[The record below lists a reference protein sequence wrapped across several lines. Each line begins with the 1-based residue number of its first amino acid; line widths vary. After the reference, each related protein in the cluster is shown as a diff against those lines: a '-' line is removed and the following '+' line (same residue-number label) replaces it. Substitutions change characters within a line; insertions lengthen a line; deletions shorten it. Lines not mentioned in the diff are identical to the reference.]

1 MTGSAL
7 DRRSLLLASAAVL
20 ATGATA
26 FPARS
31 AERPL
36 TAVLESEVVILDPH
50 MTTAAI
56 TRTFG
61 YHVWDVLFA
70 MDSAG
75 NYQPQMVGDYTT
87 SEDKLKWRFALRQG
101 LTFHDGAPVTSAD
114 CIASLKRWASL
125 DSLGR
130 MLLAAG
136 AVMSEDGADAFTIAL
151 TKPFPLMLSVL
162 GKPNAPGPFI
172 MPARIV
178 AAAGT
183 GRIKEIV
190 GSGPFK
196 FMADQY
202 QPGNQMVLARFG
214 DYVPRKEKADF
225 MAGGKVVHID
235 QVVFRVM
242 PDDATGVAALT
253 AGEID
258 YMQYLPFDWLDRLS
272 KTRDIK
278 LMSLKGLDMFLGN
291 FRLNSA
297 SGPFADPAVRA
308 VLWKIVDQKEML
320 QAAGIGPNYRVDDC
334 PSFFMCGAPLS
345 TDAGS
350 AVAKF
355 DLAAAKA
362 ELAKTNYS
370 GEPVVML
377 EVQGSIQT
385 SAGNLLA
392 QNMKQIGFTVDEQ
405 VMDWGT
411 VLARRAKKDGWS
423 MFPVYANGI
432 DMASPLTNFYIGN
445 NCADYPGWSC
455 DTRMTR
461 LLNDFAAAPDD
472 AARKKIAADIQ
483 VVAYETTP
491 SVMWGQ
497 FSRPA
502 GYRSRLT
509 DLIQSSFPI
518 FWNVQ
523 MSAA

>member
-1 MTGSAL
+1 MTGVRL
-7 DRRSLLLASAAVL
+7 TRRTMLAASAAA
-20 ATGATA
+20 ATLSAPRPSEA
-26 FPARS
+26 
-31 AERPL
+31 AERKL
-36 TAVLESEVVILDPH
+36 TVVLESEVVILDPH

-75 NYQPQMVGDYTT
+75 AYQPQMVGAYTT
-87 SEDKLKWRFALRQG
+87 SDDGLRWHFTLRDGLK
-101 LTFHDGAPVTSAD
+101 FHDGAPVTGAD
-114 CIASLKRWASL
+114 CVASLKRWAPL

-130 MLLAAG
+130 MLLDAG
-136 AVMSEDGADAFTIAL
+136 AVMAEDGANAFTIKLA
-151 TKPFPLMLSVL
+151 KPFPLMLSVL

-178 AAAGT
+178 EAAGT
-183 GRIKEIV
+183 ARIKELV
-190 GSGPFK
+190 GSGPFR
-196 FMADQY
+196 FVSDQY
-202 QPGNQMVLARFG
+202 RPGDSMVLARFDG
-214 DYVPRKEKADF
+214 YVPRQEPADF
-225 MAGGKVVHID
+225 MAGGKVVHVD
-235 QVVFRVM
+235 QVLLRVM
-242 PDDATGVAALT
+242 PDDSTGVAALT

-258 YMQYLPFDWLDRLS
+258 YMQYLPFDLLDRLAR
-272 KTRDIK
+272 TRDIK

-291 FRLNSA
+291 FRLNAA

-308 VLWKIVDQKEML
+308 VLWKLVDQKEMM
-320 QAAGIGPNYRVDDC
+320 QSAGIGPNYRVDDC
-334 PSFFMCGAPLS
+334 RSFFMRDTPLS

-350 AVAKF
+350 GVAKF

-362 ELAKTNYS
+362 ELAKTGYA

-377 EVQGSIQT
+377 EVNGSIQT

-392 QNMKQIGFTVDEQ
+392 QNMKQVGFTVDEQ

-423 MFPVYANGI
+423 LFPVYANGI

-455 DTRMTR
+455 DATTTK
-461 LLNDFAAAPDD
+461 LLAEFAAAPDE
-472 AARKKIAADIQ
+472 AEHKRIAAAIQ
-483 VVAYETTP
+483 VEAYRTTP
-491 SVMWGQ
+491 CVMWGQ

-502 GYRSRLT
+502 GYRTRLT

-518 FWNVQ
+518 FWNVKL
-523 MSAA
+523 AAA